1 MPCLYVI
8 AGPDEGTLLKLE
20 GDDLITIG
28 RGDDAT
34 MQLVDERSS
43 RVHCGV
49 EPRQVTAGDFGIA
62 VKKWAL
68 IDKGSSNGTRVGA
81 ERIDG
86 DVLLEDGDII
96 RLGRTSIVYL
106 SDDCDDRDA
115 AMARCTMLGVD
126 PGTLSD
132 AAWPIENPA
141 ARGTLQDD

>member
-8 AGPDEGTLLKLE
+8 AGPDEGILFKLE

-28 RGDDAT
+28 RGDNAT

-86 DVLLEDGDII
+86 DVVLEDGDVIG
-96 RLGRTSIVYL
+96 LGRTSVVYL
-106 SDDCDDRDA
+106 TDDCDEPDA
-115 AMARCTMLGVD
+115 ARARCAVLGINA
-126 PGTLSD
+126 GTLSD
-132 AAWPIENPA
+132 AAWPMDNPA
-141 ARGTLQDD
+141 ARGTLTDE